1 MFQVRRG
8 LFSIPLRTV
17 NNTKTQE
24 NVSVST
30 GTESVFEKLSKL
42 NPNSVHRP
50 DGIPSWLLNENTD
63 LLVGPFTDILHFSY
77 REGGLPQ
84 AWKEADIVAIP
95 KQKPIQDVNNNLC
108 PISLTPILS
117 KLEEDFVVDINL
129 KPAVM
134 EKIDKRQF
142 GSLAPHTHSLA
153 CFTLGRKTQPGKDPL
168 PGWRCSILGWPLT

>member
-1 MFQVRRG
+1 METFSCVFVMFQVMRW

-17 NNTKTQE
+17 NNTKAQE

-30 GTESVFEKLSKL
+30 GPESVFEKLSKL

-84 AWKEADIVAIP
+84 A
-95 KQKPIQDVNNNLC
+95 
-108 PISLTPILS
+108 
-117 KLEEDFVVDINL
+117 
-129 KPAVM
+129 
-134 EKIDKRQF
+134 
-142 GSLAPHTHSLA
+142 
-153 CFTLGRKTQPGKDPL
+153 
-168 PGWRCSILGWPLT
+168 